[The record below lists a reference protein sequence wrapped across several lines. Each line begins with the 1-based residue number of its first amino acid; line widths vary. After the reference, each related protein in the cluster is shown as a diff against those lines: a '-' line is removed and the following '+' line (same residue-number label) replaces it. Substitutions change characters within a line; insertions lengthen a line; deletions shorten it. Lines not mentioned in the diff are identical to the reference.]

1 MNKIL
6 KKIDSYMLCIVIEL
20 FLVVSLFVIN
30 KETTNTTI
38 DFIMLCITFFT
49 VIITYISG
57 IVVGLILSSIIV
69 FSYASYIFYMNLIKG
84 VEIQFISYVWLV
96 SIPLLSYTMGK
107 LSSHINTLQQSNIR
121 LIKNHKDLITID
133 KETGLGN
140 IKLFYMNLE
149 KEISKS
155 SRHNTPCTLML
166 IKLPYYKEIR
176 KIIGESK
183 TNKLIKDIS
192 DVITNSTRNEDD
204 RYTLE
209 NDTLAVIMSV
219 TDLYGASIVKNR
231 IKDHIE
237 ELNLKLKENKDYV
250 NIDVKIAVLQYS
262 KEIKSAM
269 EFKILA
275 EEELQYD
282 V

>member
-49 VIITYISG
+49 VMITYISG

-166 IKLPYYKEIR
+166 IKLPYYKEVR